1 MTTTDKLDEELLN
14 EQGWAFVDW
23 MKDTGSIMS
32 GHAFNGIKPK
42 LREIILAH
50 RRASQAAPAPSDAL
64 REAFIAGAMAVH
76 SQWLHACEQ
85 GETPPRGDPEFGEA
99 ADDYCAA
106 LSTPTEERQ

>member
-23 MKDTGSIMS
+23 MKDTGSTMS

-50 RRASQAAPAPSDAL
+50 RRASQAAPAPSDGL
-64 REAFIAGAMAVH
+64 REAATEMLSEYDKVDIQDGEPASMTAAV
-76 SQWLHACEQ
+76 LAL
-85 GETPPRGDPEFGEA
+85 R
-99 ADDYCAA
+99 AA